1 MGRETLGVSM
11 KMKLIAASFV
21 LAVGTLAA
29 PAIGQSDTVSTL
41 LETANDLFGAQ
52 GFKPTGW
59 RERGS
64 IADDA
69 EARHSIQ
76 LTAGT
81 QYAMLGVCD
90 DDCEDLD
97 LEILDPTGR
106 SVAEDEAADDSP
118 IVNFETESAG
128 RYQVV
133 ARMADCDAAPCA
145 YGIAAFAK

>member
-1 MGRETLGVSM
+1 M
-11 KMKLIAASFV
+11 KMKLIAA
-21 LAVGTLAA
+21 ACGLAA
-29 PAIGQSDTVSTL
+29 GTVSVPAIGQSDTVSTL
-41 LETANDLFGAQ
+41 LEAATGLFDAQ

-64 IADDA
+64 LADDA
-69 EARHSIQ
+69 EARHGIQ
-76 LTAGT
+76 LMAQT

-90 DDCEDLD
+90 EDCEDLD
-97 LEILDPTGR
+97 LVIIDPSGQTVGQ
-106 SVAEDEAADDSP
+106 DNAADDSP
-118 IVNFETESAG
+118 IVNLRAKTAG

>member
-1 MGRETLGVSM
+1 M